1 MLRERER
8 EREGEIEGERGRGR
22 THKKCACARR
32 ASREPWP
39 LLQLSSEPSMNA
51 PLFSL
56 QCNHLPA
63 EKLSVCTGLGT
74 RGKTPS

>member
-8 EREGEIEGERGRGR
+8 EGEGEREREGEGVHIMECTRAGPALRG
-22 THKKCACARR
+22 
-32 ASREPWP
+32 PWP

-56 QCNHLPA
+56 QCNNSSICA
-63 EKLSVCTGLGT
+63 GLGT
-74 RGKTPS
+74 RSKTPS